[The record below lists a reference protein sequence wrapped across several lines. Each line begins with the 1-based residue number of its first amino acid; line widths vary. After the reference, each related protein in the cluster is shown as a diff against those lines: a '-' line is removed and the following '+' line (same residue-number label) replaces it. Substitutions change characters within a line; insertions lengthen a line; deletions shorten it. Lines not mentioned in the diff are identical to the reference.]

1 MVRKS
6 LLLIFGTG
14 ALLLPQ
20 TPLFS
25 RLNSPQPLFLVER
38 DGSSEFRDRVQCDV
52 WGVRVSMCV
61 SSRVARRGTRL

>member
-1 MVRKS
+1 MVRKRPY
-6 LLLIFGTG
+6 LIFGTG

-25 RLNSPQPLFLVER
+25 RLNSPQPLFLVEEMALQ
-38 DGSSEFRDRVQCDV
+38 SSDRVHVCA
-52 WGVRVSMCV
+52 